1 MEIRLQNFRCWGEK
15 TVTFSPEGITLLH
28 GRSGRGKSSIL
39 EAIAFAIIGKGR
51 NIVSAGK
58 SSCTV
63 TLILID
69 GTMVIRKKRPNTVIV
84 KIPGGDTLEDDA
96 AQGYLDSLFT
106 STFDSVSYLR
116 QGQKNKSF
124 ILMSP
129 GEKLVFLEELAFRG
143 YDIIKLKTDASDL
156 HKKRERLLISTSS
169 KMELLA
175 QQLKGLPGSTKKK
188 FPIRCSD
195 KIQARQEMVDGITK
209 FEKLCEKTEQ
219 KLALKMEE
227 LQKTKISEAK
237 IEQLRVSIEE
247 TNTSMYEEECPPK
260 HDQDRLIYVER
271 VLSYLSKNR
280 QIASMVNTLESKRS
294 DLVKTKEEEIRTIE
308 KRISDLSREL
318 WDSGDETEA
327 LEEIQ
332 SRQADYETHK
342 EFEHLT
348 KRLNR
353 IKIGDD
359 SVDVVRNELERIEN
373 SLISLKK
380 RLKNSEDSS
389 RVHTCPEC
397 KAILKLSGDI
407 KPVLTKIAD
416 CKVVSTKEI
425 STLEKEIALTTTS
438 YKSISH
444 NLSRLELANEELEK
458 INKQV
463 SLLDVDE
470 DTTSEQILEEQE
482 NWRGYIKDNK
492 KKKEELTRIQTK
504 INNRDFSDTV
514 LRLETD
520 VKSLQKRIKKA
531 ESSLDSI
538 EKEKATEGV
547 LTTERELLI
556 SMKCKE
562 ENWTTKNQLFL
573 QRIESLQRKLSF
585 IKIPTKTSDKLNS
598 EAQGL
603 KVKMKTCKEKL
614 TKLRSVVT
622 KIDAYFESMQIQRQ
636 VTSIKKSQEDY
647 TAKEGVFQR
656 ETKGAAKLK
665 NKIKEAE
672 SDCLAVFTNSLQTA
686 VQLYL
691 DEFFPTDPISIRIS
705 RFKKIKTKKITKPEI
720 HVSFSYKGQE
730 FDYSSLSGGELQRVI
745 LAFTLAL
752 SDKFSAP
759 FIMLDEAT
767 SNLDQNLTNI
777 VVSGIKKYHPRPVIL
792 VAHQVVTG
800 VFESVVEI

>member
-1 MEIRLQNFRCWGEK
+1 MEINLQNFRCWNEK

-51 NIVSAGK
+51 NIVSSGK

-63 TLILID
+63 SLILVD
-69 GTMVIRKKRPNTVIV
+69 GTTIIRKKRPNIVVV

-143 YDIIKLKTDASDL
+143 YDIIKLKTDASEL
-156 HKKRERLLISTSS
+156 HKKREQLLISTSS

-175 QQLKGLPGSTKKK
+175 QQLKGLPESTKKK

-195 KIQARQEMVDGITK
+195 KTQARQDTIEGITK
-209 FEKLCEKTEQ
+209 FEKLNEKIEK
-219 KLALKMEE
+219 KLTLRMEE
-227 LQKTKISEAK
+227 LQKIKISEAK
-237 IEQLRVSIEE
+237 IDQLNVAIEE
-247 TNTSMYEEECPPK
+247 TKASIHEEERPPE
-260 HDQDRLIYVER
+260 HDQDRLVYVER

-280 QIASMVNTLESKRS
+280 QITAMMNTLESKLR
-294 DLVKTKEEEIRTIE
+294 DLAKTKGEELITMK
-308 KRISDLSREL
+308 KRVSDLSCEL

-332 SRQADYETHK
+332 SRQDDYEVHK

-348 KRLNR
+348 KRLSQ
-353 IKIGDD
+353 IKIGND
-359 SVDVVRNELERIEN
+359 SVDVVRNELKKSESN
-373 SLISLKK
+373 LASLKK

-407 KPVLTKIAD
+407 KPVLTKIAE
-416 CKVVSTKEI
+416 CKVISTKEI
-425 STLEKEIALTTTS
+425 LTLKKGISSATTS
-438 YKSISH
+438 YKSFSH
-444 NLSRLELANEELEK
+444 KFSKLELIEEELEK

-463 SLLDVDE
+463 SLLEIDE
-470 DTTSEQILEEQE
+470 ETTSKQILEEQE
-482 NWRGYIKDNK
+482 NWRDYIKDNK
-492 KKKEELTRIQTK
+492 KRKEELVRVQMRID
-504 INNRDFSDTV
+504 NHDFSDTV

-520 VKSLQKRIKKA
+520 VKSLQKRIKMA
-531 ESSLDSI
+531 ESSLDSVEN
-538 EKEKATEGV
+538 EKTTEGS
-547 LTTERELLI
+547 LTAERELLI
-556 SMKCKE
+556 SAKRKE
-562 ENWTTKNQLFL
+562 ENWTTKNQLFC
-573 QRIESLQRKLSF
+573 QRIESLQRKLSL
-585 IKIPTKTSDKLNS
+585 IKTPTKTSDEFSS
-598 EAQGL
+598 EVQGL
-603 KVKMKTCKEKL
+603 KAKIKTCKEKL
-614 TKLRSVVT
+614 AKLRLVTT
-622 KIDAYFESMQIQRQ
+622 KIDTYFESMQIQRQ

-647 TAKEGVFQR
+647 TVKEEVFQR

-759 FIMLDEAT
+759 FVMLDEAT